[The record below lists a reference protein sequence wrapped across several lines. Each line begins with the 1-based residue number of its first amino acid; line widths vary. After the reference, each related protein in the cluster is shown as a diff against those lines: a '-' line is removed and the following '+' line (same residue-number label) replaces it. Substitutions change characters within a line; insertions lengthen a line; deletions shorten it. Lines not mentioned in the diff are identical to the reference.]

1 MRISTKMIVL
11 LLLVVTAAILLVR
24 VRSAFGW

>member
-1 MRISTKMIVL
+1 MRISTKTIL
-11 LLLVVTAAILLVR
+11 LLLFLVITAILLLR